1 MGRVTEPDVNAV
13 EPRRIAA
20 QGKNCNPDGCT
31 EYARGVAFALRPRS
45 LTGARR
51 IRMPRTKMLPDRWRR
66 KNVRLLIATRRP
78 WTLTSDLARARSW
91 QG

>member
-1 MGRVTEPDVNAV
+1 
-13 EPRRIAA
+13 
-20 QGKNCNPDGCT
+20 
-31 EYARGVAFALRPRS
+31 
-45 LTGARR
+45 
-51 IRMPRTKMLPDRWRR
+51 MPRTKMLPDRWRR